1 MDFLV
6 IALILLLTAITAG
19 IVFLLSLFKLTDY
32 VQNNDHS
39 EYLESL
45 EDK

>member
-1 MDFLV
+1 MDLLAIILFIILMP
-6 IALILLLTAITAG
+6 IAIG
-19 IVFLLSLFKLTDY
+19 IAFLLSLFKLTDY